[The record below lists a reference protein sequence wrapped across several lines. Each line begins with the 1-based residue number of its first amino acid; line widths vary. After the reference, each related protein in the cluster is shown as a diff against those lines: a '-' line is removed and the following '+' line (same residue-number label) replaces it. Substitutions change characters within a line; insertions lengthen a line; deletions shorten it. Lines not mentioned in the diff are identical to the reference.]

1 MGTPEQFLRTKL
13 ELATAVNAYPL
24 NAPATAVPPFCI
36 FSRTSTTRERQ
47 LDTVVGTPMGVFSVE
62 IYSDGYS
69 DGKVLADL
77 ARVALNEFAGES
89 DGLTVQNV
97 SLAEEGDNTPVYLD
111 GHEIP
116 TYVITQTYTVVWE
129 E

>member
-1 MGTPEQFLRTKL
+1 
-13 ELATAVNAYPL
+13 
-24 NAPATAVPPFCI
+24 
-36 FSRTSTTRERQ
+36 
-47 LDTVVGTPMGVFSVE
+47 MGVFSVE

-97 SLAEEGDNTPVYLD
+97 SLSEEGDSSPVYLD